1 MLRLST
7 VKEETC
13 VSEIETFLLSVLFF
27 FFFFAKIDK
36 QQNLSYGLVS
46 EQGSSLT
53 MPET

>member
-27 FFFFAKIDK
+27 FFAKIDK
-36 QQNLSYGLVS
+36 QQNLFYELVS

>member
-13 VSEIETFLLSVLFF
+13 VSEIETFLLSVLF